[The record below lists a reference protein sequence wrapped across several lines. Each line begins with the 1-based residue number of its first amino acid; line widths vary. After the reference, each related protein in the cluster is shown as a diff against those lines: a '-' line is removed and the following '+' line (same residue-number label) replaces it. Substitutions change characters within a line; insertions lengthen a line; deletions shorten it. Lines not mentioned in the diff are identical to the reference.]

1 LTSFPPIPLLSLPTS
16 PYPRKQVF
24 GRRERGFPPW
34 KRLIV
39 RVDDG
44 SLHYI
49 KTFRTPK
56 DDLFSFPLYPS
67 SGLIRN
73 IIPYSSSF

>member
-34 KRLIV
+34 KRPAV

-49 KTFRTPK
+49 KTFKTPK
-56 DDLFSFPLYPS
+56 DDIFFLPTLSFIWFDRKILY
-67 SGLIRN
+67 LTL
-73 IIPYSSSF
+73 